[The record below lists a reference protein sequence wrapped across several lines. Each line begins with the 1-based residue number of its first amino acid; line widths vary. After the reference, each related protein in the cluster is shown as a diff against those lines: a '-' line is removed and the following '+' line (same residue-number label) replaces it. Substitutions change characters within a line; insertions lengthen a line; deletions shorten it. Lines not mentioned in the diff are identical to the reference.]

1 MSDNLIFNHR
11 VLQPSDAEALRAAT
25 RLAIILLGPDSVVTG
40 QDRNRVAAD
49 IIEIA
54 RSGFT
59 RTMNGDFDPRFRGPG
74 CGRTFQGEGASDQLT
89 AGAPGLTRSGE
100 TPRGREFSS
109 ARRRRFGD
117 LHGILQTHVK
127 RRRRSAYAAQ
137 GAGAGASL
145 RNTAFL
151 FRRLGTQRSPA

>member
-59 RTMNGDFDPRFRGPG
+59 RTMNGDFDPRSVAQAAAVRFK
-74 CGRTFQGEGASDQLT
+74 AK
-89 AGAPGLTRSGE
+89 APATNL
-100 TPRGREFSS
+100 P
-109 ARRRRFGD
+109 
-117 LHGILQTHVK
+117 
-127 RRRRSAYAAQ
+127 
-137 GAGAGASL
+137 
-145 RNTAFL
+145 
-151 FRRLGTQRSPA
+151 PAHQV